1 MDPVPVLA
9 RTPLFNGFPREEL
22 EPLAPAVKPRT
33 FARGSYVFH
42 EGDPGNALFIIQS
55 GQVKISRMGHGGE
68 EAVFVILLAGDS
80 FGEMSLFGERAVRSA
95 DAQAMELTECLT
107 LAREPFVAFLERHP
121 ALMQHMIVVLSGY
134 IRRLDDT
141 FTEAA
146 FLDIPGRVAKKLL
159 DLAEQHGEKTP
170 EGIRIGMR
178 LSQRTLAGMVAAS
191 RENVNRALARFLA
204 HGDIQHEGGFITI
217 RRPAELRKRS

>member
-1 MDPVPVLA
+1 MQA
-9 RTPLFNGFPREEL
+9 
-22 EPLAPAVKPRT
+22 
-33 FARGSYVFH
+33 
-42 EGDPGNALFIIQS
+42 
-55 GQVKISRMGHGGE
+55 GQQCT
-68 EAVFVILLAGDS
+68 
-80 FGEMSLFGERAVRSA
+80 GERDEPVDGAGEWPAGPALAHRRAVLEGTPHLMHPFGLPRVIPHPRLNV
-95 DAQAMELTECLT
+95 ELTECLT

-121 ALMQHMIVVLSGY
+121 ALMQHMITVLSGY

-141 FTEAA
+141 CTEAA

-159 DLAEQHGEKTP
+159 DLAEQHGENTP
-170 EGIRIGMR
+170 DGIRIRMR

-204 HGDIQHEGGFITI
+204 HGDIQHEGGYITI